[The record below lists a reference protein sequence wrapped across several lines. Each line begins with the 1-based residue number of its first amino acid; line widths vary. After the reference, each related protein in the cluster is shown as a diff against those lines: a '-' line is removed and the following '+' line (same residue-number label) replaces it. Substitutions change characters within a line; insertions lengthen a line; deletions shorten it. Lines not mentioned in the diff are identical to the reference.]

1 MKLRHAA
8 VPLLALAIAAP
19 LPAIAQTTTKT
30 EVKHDTDVNNGVVT
44 HTRTAVHVTKHKTH
58 RPKKILGVKV
68 GHKTKTTKVVHKTST
83 SSNGETTNSVK
94 TTH

>member
-1 MKLRHAA
+1 MKLRHA
-8 VPLLALAIAAP
+8 VPLLAAVALAAP
-19 LPAIAQTTTKT
+19 VPALAQTTTKT

-44 HTRTAVHVTKHKTH
+44 HTRTAVHVTKRKTH

-83 SSNGETTNSVK
+83 SSDGSMTNSVK